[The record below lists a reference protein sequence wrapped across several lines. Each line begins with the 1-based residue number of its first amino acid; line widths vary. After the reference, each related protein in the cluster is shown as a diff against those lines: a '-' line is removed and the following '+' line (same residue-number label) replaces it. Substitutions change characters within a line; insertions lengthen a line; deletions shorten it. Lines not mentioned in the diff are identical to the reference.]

1 MDLSQVADELYGLV
15 PAEFRAVR
23 DERVSQ
29 ARAAGDRDLAGA
41 IAKLRKPTVSAWLVN
56 QLAREATG
64 ELASLV
70 ELGEALREAQRT
82 LDGGTLR
89 ELSTRRRGQVSALV
103 RQAKQLARA
112 RRQTVS
118 AQVEREVAASL
129 DAAVADQDAA
139 DAVMAGQLT
148 SALYHVGLGGED
160 TGGAGLGPEW
170 AVPGQPGRRLRA
182 VPDPAGKPKRAAAPT
197 AGQRRTGKA
206 PATRRRTRE
215 LTPEERA
222 QRDAEQ
228 QAARE
233 AAAAERKAR
242 ELAAAEQDLHEA
254 EVLAADA
261 STALAEAEQ
270 QVTAARVRRKSL
282 QSELAELE
290 QRLVTA
296 QTEDAK
302 AARELRQAQRSR
314 EAASGSLS
322 TAQRRVQ
329 RAKTKLDKLR

>member
-64 ELASLV
+64 ELTSLV

-89 ELSTRRRGQVSALV
+89 ELSTRRRSQVSALV
-103 RQAKQLARA
+103 RQAKRLARA
-112 RRQTVS
+112 RRQTVT
-118 AQVEREVAASL
+118 AQVEREVAGSL
-129 DAAVADQDAA
+129 EAAVADQDAA
-139 DAVMAGQLT
+139 DAVMAGRLT
-148 SALYHVGLGGED
+148 TALYHVGLGGED
-160 TGGAGLGPEW
+160 AGAGVGPEW
-170 AVPGQPGRRLRA
+170 AVPGQPARRLRA
-182 VPDPAGKPKRAAAPT
+182 VPEPAGKPKRAAAPAT
-197 AGQRRTGKA
+197 GPRRTRETAA
-206 PATRRRTRE
+206 PRRRARE

-222 QRDAEQ
+222 EREAEQ

-242 ELAAAEQDLHEA
+242 ELAAAERDLHEA

-270 QVTAARVRRKSL
+270 RVTAARALRKSL
-282 QSELAELE
+282 QSELADLE

-302 AARELRQAQRSR
+302 AARELREAQRGR
-314 EAASGSLS
+314 EAATGSLS
-322 TAQRRVQ
+322 TAQRRVL
-329 RAKTKLDKLR
+329 RAQAKLEKLR